1 MPTTRGWRAS
11 ITAWIWRRRSN
22 TWPTPTSV
30 ITRRTTATPLI
41 RVGSMGRPL
50 ADELPV
56 NPDDVFRSCGPAAHR
71 GRPDVHLVDHRPL
84 PAEVHD
90 VPDLELLVGRRL
102 ELVGHGSVP
111 FAHGELHDHAVHPLR
126 PQRADRLRGRR
137 QDALLPDLDR
147 GDLDPM
153 TLVVEAVADAHEL
166 LRAEIDRGP
175 LGRLAVAENE
185 RHRDGTVLAVRHGR
199 DASAGAAL
207 HRALEHER
215 VLSRD
220 MPGEDAVGD
229 FPALLADEDEGA
241 RSRHRRS
248 ERIAAKKAFRYSG
261 RRQPHVE
268 VSRPRRIR
276 TSPPHFGHFA
286 LATNR
291 SSHAARTSGTSA
303 ARSSSQILRSSRVV
317 AS

>member
-90 VPDLELLVGRRL
+90 VPDLE
-102 ELVGHGSVP
+102 
-111 FAHGELHDHAVHPLR
+111 
-126 PQRADRLRGRR
+126 
-137 QDALLPDLDR
+137 
-147 GDLDPM
+147 
-153 TLVVEAVADAHEL
+153 
-166 LRAEIDRGP
+166 
-175 LGRLAVAENE
+175 RLAVAENE

-276 TSPPHFGHFA
+276 T
-286 LATNR
+286 
-291 SSHAARTSGTSA
+291 
-303 ARSSSQILRSSRVV
+303 
-317 AS
+317 